1 MRALGFGAMVL
12 LSAAVLVAQERPRAE
27 QREQRSEQRQQR
39 VQANRPVGA
48 PANADQTIA
57 QCLAISNAEE
67 VALGTLAAA
76 KSQNPRIKQ
85 FAETIVKDHGQMIAS
100 LQKFGAQPTPLARAA
115 GAADANA
122 DGRPDRAVERR
133 EARREGDPAVA
144 ERRTSASR
152 DGLDFVAIKQQ
163 MAEKCLET
171 AEKNWATLEPKEA
184 DMCFAGQQA
193 VLHQQMLDGLQVLRP
208 YASPELQATL
218 DQGIQTTQSHLEHAK
233 NLIKQLTSAEGA
245 PAREPA
251 VPQN

>member
-1 MRALGFGAMVL
+1 
-12 LSAAVLVAQERPRAE
+12 
-27 QREQRSEQRQQR
+27 
-39 VQANRPVGA
+39 VGA
-48 PANADQTIA
+48 PASADQTIA

-76 KSQNPRIKQ
+76 KSQHPQIKQ
-85 FAETIVKDHGQMIAS
+85 FAETMVKDHGQMIAS
-100 LQKFGAQPTPLARAA
+100 LQKFGAQPISLARAA
-115 GAADANA
+115 GATDANA
-122 DGRPDRAVERR
+122 AGRPDRAVERR
-133 EARREGDPAVA
+133 DAARPGEERREARRDTDPAVA
-144 ERRTSASR
+144 ERRTGASR

-171 AEKNWATLEPKEA
+171 AEKNWATLDPKEA

-218 DQGIQTTQSHLEHAK
+218 DQGISTTQSHLEHAK

-251 VPQN
+251 APKN